1 MPSFP
6 MLLRLYISWEG
17 NWWVYVILWH
27 HFFLR
32 NHDIVLSLFYMVIS
46 LCLDFNLVSF
56 HAWKKID
63 WSITDV
69 MSNQKLGAPAG
80 FFYKSNDNAGSKL
93 GHYCC
98 CSNKNS
104 DCNVHPDNTCSR
116 NSQKNELPLVWGNNN
131 VKTLWCVHVN
141 GYS

>member
-27 HFFLR
+27 HFFCE
-32 NHDIVLSLFYMVIS
+32 IMTLFYPYSIW
-46 LCLDFNLVSF
+46 SF
-56 HAWKKID
+56 LYAWTLTWLALMLEKKID

-69 MSNQKLGAPAG
+69 MSNQKHGAPAG

-93 GHYCC
+93 DHCC
-98 CSNKNS
+98 CYSNKNS
-104 DCNVHPDNTCSR
+104 DCYVQPDNTCSL